1 VASGAGPQRLWL
13 RTLDK
18 TADNRSIGFFAS
30 DELYRV
36 DIAGGAPVEL
46 AKTPGQ
52 PRGGS
57 WNAGGIILF
66 APNASSPLWRIP
78 ALGGDPVPVTRL
90 DRPRQASHRFPQFLP
105 DGNHFLF
112 FVAGDPDVAGIY
124 LGALDGREPKRL
136 LSTDVA
142 GAYLQPDHVIFMRQG
157 T

>member
-1 VASGAGPQRLWL
+1 
-13 RTLDK
+13 
-18 TADNRSIGFFAS
+18 
-30 DELYRV
+30 
-36 DIAGGAPVEL
+36 
-46 AKTPGQ
+46 
-52 PRGGS
+52 
-57 WNAGGIILF
+57 F

-157 T
+157 TLVAQRLDLTRGELIGDVRVLADVVGNDNAN